1 VFGNLPRKDLQK
13 HVNYVN
19 LKSIN
24 TGLCKRF
31 QMPTTLRQYRI
42 ELGWT
47 INRLAQKAGLA
58 RQTAASAEEGKP
70 IQAPTAK
77 ALAEALSK
85 GYGREIK
92 VLDIEGLNIH

>member
-1 VFGNLPRKDLQK
+1 MLI
-13 HVNYVN
+13 HVK
-19 LKSIN
+19 LSAMN
-24 TGLCKRF
+24 TDYCKRVS
-31 QMPTTLRQYRI
+31 MSITLRQYRI

-47 INRLAQKAGLA
+47 INRLAQEAGIA

-92 VLDIEGLNIH
+92 VFEIEGLNIQ